1 LPVPLFFDAT
11 RNDKRRFSYSHSCLR
26 CLRHKSDTLEDHFS
40 QEMFMLNAID
50 PTKAPDTTPPG
61 KTPNPEPDPKKIPGN
76 EPPSK
81 K

>member
-1 LPVPLFFDAT
+1 FFDAT
-11 RNDKRRFSYSHSCLR
+11 RNNKRRFSCSHSCLLY
-26 CLRHKSDTLEDHFS
+26 LRPKSDTLEDHFS
-40 QEMFMLNAID
+40 QEMFMPIAID

>member
-1 LPVPLFFDAT
+1 
-11 RNDKRRFSYSHSCLR
+11 
-26 CLRHKSDTLEDHFS
+26 
-40 QEMFMLNAID
+40 MLNAID

-81 K
+81 KQPQSVASQARIRERLRSVLSNAGRMSLH